1 MLARGVGSRDDLRL
15 LYRSVSF
22 PTTAYGVSSRLDPTI
37 AAAVREAFRTFPW
50 EGSALDAEFQEED
63 GLHRYHL
70 RGALGGDPHD
80 RRRLRHQLGVPVSGS
95 PVLQVED
102 LVVGYASEGDVL
114 RGLSFT
120 LEAKEIVGLIGA
132 SGAGKSTL
140 LRSIQRLV
148 EPTSGSIR
156 LRGVDLTTLRSTE
169 LRDARRRMG
178 MIFQEHA
185 LVERLTV
192 MENVLCG
199 TLGRTGF
206 WQALRRNFHAADVTE
221 AFSLLDRM
229 GLAGLEDRRCDELS
243 GGQKQRVGIARA
255 LIQNP
260 ELLLVDEPTAS
271 LDPAASVRIMSL
283 IAEVCVES
291 GLASVINLHDVA
303 LARRFCPRILGLHEG
318 RIVFDGPPADLD
330 DAVLTEIYGE
340 EAVAPHEVGGGLDEI
355 GVVD

>member
-1 MLARGVGSRDDLRL
+1 MSD
-15 LYRSVSF
+15 
-22 PTTAYGVSSRLDPTI
+22 
-37 AAAVREAFRTFPW
+37 AAV
-50 EGSALDAEFQEED
+50 
-63 GLHRYHL
+63 L
-70 RGALGGDPHD
+70 RVD
-80 RRRLRHQLGVPVSGS
+80 
-95 PVLQVED
+95 D
-102 LVVGYASEGDVL
+102 LVVGYASEGEVL
-114 RGLSFT
+114 RGLSFA
-120 LEAKEIVGLIGA
+120 LEANEIVGLIGA

-140 LRSIQRLV
+140 LRSVQRLV
-148 EPTSGSIR
+148 EPTSGSIS
-156 LRGVDLTTLRSTE
+156 LRGEELTTLGSTE
-169 LRDARRRMG
+169 LRAARRRMG

-206 WQALRRNFHAADVTE
+206 WPAIRRRFDGEDVVD
-221 AFSLLDRM
+221 AFRLLDRM
-229 GLAGLEDRRCDELS
+229 GLSGLEDRRCDELS

-283 IAEVCVES
+283 IAEVCAES
-291 GLASVINLHDVA
+291 GLAAIINLHDVG

-318 RIVFDGPPADLD
+318 RIVFDGPPRDLD

-340 EAVAPHEVGGGLDEI
+340 EAVEPHVVGSRQDD
-355 GVVD
+355 VPRVD